1 MSINWLTHPFEELS
15 NLKHSL
21 DETLKNWTEPAPTAA
36 TSMDWG
42 WKPRM
47 DVCENKDYYK
57 IILELPSFNKDEI
70 EVQVNGRF
78 LSIKGQKM
86 EHTTDEWKYHRRERY
101 SGGEFH
107 RAVALPEGID
117 GSSIQAKFQS
127 GVLLLL
133 IPKTGGKTSQHI
145 SLFGREEHGNK
156 RNVIDLEEKER
167 KRRMEESDPMLGR
180 RWGAGRSLFSGSKL
194 NNQNDT
200 IYRKPSASD
209 LRLVK
214 QMETKERERRI
225 RDTKGETEK
234 KKNALKVSRYIK
246 SLGMNP
252 KSTLRRGGREI
263 EKIIHL
269 EERERQARIRDKGRM
284 RQQQALA
291 KRVSNLIKHSGGA
304 ARLRHT
310 GFNYSTITKGY
321 NTNKTKFDRFGRE
334 NDSFG
339 GFNINKSFTNQFK
352 GFGKSSGGKSINITT
367 GGFKAPSQFN
377 KFTHNLEE
385 KERQRRLND
394 KKGQNDAK
402 RLAAEISHMIGNA
415 HF

>member
-21 DETLKNWTEPAPTAA
+21 DETLKNWTGPAPTAA
-36 TSMDWG
+36 SSMDWG

-145 SLFGREEHGNK
+145 SLMGREEHGNK

-167 KRRMEESDPMLGR
+167 RRRMEESDPMLGR
-180 RWGAGRSLFSGSKL
+180 KWGGGRSLYGSKMG
-194 NNQNDT
+194 NQNDT
-200 IYRKPSASD
+200 LYRKPSAAD

-214 QMETKERERRI
+214 QLELKERDRRI
-225 RDTKGETEK
+225 RDTKGEAEK

-252 KSTLRRGGREI
+252 RSTLRRGGREV

-269 EERERQARIRDKGRM
+269 EERERQARIRDKGRQ

-291 KRVSNLIKHSGGA
+291 KKVSNLIKHSGGA

-310 GFNYSTITKGY
+310 GFNYSTITKGF
-321 NTNKTKFDRFGRE
+321 TTSKSKLDRFGKQ

-339 GFNINKSFTNQFK
+339 GFSVNKSFGNYFK
-352 GFGKSSGGKSINITT
+352 GMGGKSINIS
-367 GGFKAPSQFN
+367 GSDFKGSSQFN

-385 KERQRRLND
+385 KERQRRLSD